1 MDKNINAMY
10 FSPTGTTKK
19 IAAGLAGKISAAAGG
34 QTAVKIIDF
43 TLPGARKETVSFT
56 AADLVVF
63 GVPVYAG
70 RVPNI
75 LLKYINSITGNGALA
90 VAVVLYGNRDYDDAL
105 IELKDILELNGF
117 QVIAACAFIGE
128 HSISKILAK
137 DRPDEKDMAVVDDF
151 AAKIYAK
158 ILAGNYPQSVTVKG
172 NKPYR
177 KYYMPLDEH
186 GRPVDFRVFVP
197 KTSSDCMDCK
207 LCAAICPVGSINYDD
222 VAKLDGICIKCGACV
237 KNCPNEAKYFDDKDF
252 LRHKHELEVEFTA
265 RKEPELFL

>member
-1 MDKNINAMY
+1 MEKINAMY
-10 FSPTGTTKK
+10 FSPTGTTQK
-19 IAAGLAGKISAAAGG
+19 IVSGLAGKILENAGG
-34 QTAVKIIDF
+34 QTAVNIIDF
-43 TLPGARKETVSFT
+43 TLPGVRKETVSFT
-56 AADLVVF
+56 AEDLVVI

-75 LLKYINSITGNGALA
+75 LLKYMNSITGNGALA

-117 QVIAACAFIGE
+117 KVIAGGAFIGE

-137 DRPDEKDMAVVDDF
+137 NRPDEKDMAVINDF
-151 AAKIYAK
+151 ASKIYAK
-158 ILAGNYPQSVTVKG
+158 ITTGNNLQSVMVKG

-177 KYYMPLDEH
+177 KYYMPIDEH
-186 GRPVDFRVFVP
+186 GMPVDFRKFVP

-207 LCAAICPVGSINYDD
+207 LCPSICPVGSINYED
-222 VAKLDGICIKCGACV
+222 VSKLDGICIKCGACV

-252 LRHKHELEVEFTA
+252 LRHKHELEVEFA
-265 RKEPELFL
+265 ERKEPELFL